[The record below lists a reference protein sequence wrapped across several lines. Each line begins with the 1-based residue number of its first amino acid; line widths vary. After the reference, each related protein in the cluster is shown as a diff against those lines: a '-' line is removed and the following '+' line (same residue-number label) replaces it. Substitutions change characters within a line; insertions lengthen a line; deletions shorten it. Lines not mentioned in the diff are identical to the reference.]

1 MSSWLIDYLRILVAL
16 FQKTLQYEHI
26 ERGTKTLGN
35 HMSLIRYEI
44 TMVLVS

>member
-26 ERGTKTLGN
+26 ERRTNTLSN
-35 HMSLIRYEI
+35 HMSLIRY